1 MLKKLYFIVFISI
14 LTTGASFAQQSLDI
28 NFNGTSFLDN
38 REYKDYLSRSH
49 TFSGTRLALDLG
61 LNLDSL
67 NHFIVGANAIHE
79 YGGKPYFLKVDP
91 VAYYKYESSKWLF
104 NAGIFPREAVIT
116 DYPRALL
123 NDTLRYYRPNVQG
136 LLARYQNA
144 HFSETGWI
152 DWVSRQTDTDR
163 EQFLFGLKGTY
174 RPSLSG
180 PFYLSHYFVLL
191 HDAKAAVSLPDDYI
205 RDNGGLQ
212 IRLGLDLTKKTG
224 LDSLSIEAGGMMSL
238 ERVRVTSK
246 INTPKGFVASVYAGY
261 HRFAAFNEFYAGKG
275 SNITYG
281 DPFYNKKNYDRLDL
295 MYTPFLTK
303 HIKGQFILSL
313 HHTPGNLS
321 NQEAFR
327 LTFDLG
333 RRKILRFR
341 DDQAD

>member
-1 MLKKLYFIVFISI
+1 MLKKFYLFIFISV
-14 LTTGASFAQQSLDI
+14 LAGAKSFAQQSLDV
-28 NFNGTSFLDN
+28 NFNGSGFMDN

-49 TFSGTRLALDLG
+49 TFSGTRLALDFG

-79 YGGKPYFLKVDP
+79 FGAQPYFLKVDP

-104 NAGIFPREAVIT
+104 NAGEFPREGLIS

-123 NDTLRYYRPNVQG
+123 NDTLRYYRPNIQG
-136 LLARYQNA
+136 LLARYQNE
-144 HFSETGWI
+144 HFTETGWI
-152 DWVSRQTDTDR
+152 DWVSRQTDIDR
-163 EQFLFGLKGTY
+163 EQFLFGLKGKY
-174 RPSLSG
+174 IPNLSG
-180 PFYLSHYFVLL
+180 PFYISHYFVLL
-191 HDAKAAVSLPDDYI
+191 HDAKAAIEVPDDYI

-212 IRLGLDLTKKTG
+212 VRLGLDLSKKTG

-238 ERVRVTSK
+238 ERVRIVNK

-261 HRFAAFNEFYAGKG
+261 HRFAAYDEFYAGKG

-281 DPFYNKKNYDRLDL
+281 DPFYNKKMYNRLDL

-327 LTFDLG
+327 ITYDLG
-333 RRKILRFR
+333 RRTLVKFK
-341 DDQAD
+341 DNN